1 MKEALSPS
9 LSFSGTLD
17 DAEIGGEIDLA
28 SSGKP
33 KSIWGKKSA
42 TVGGWN
48 IKTRVELSQGEYSFG
63 KGEDTGAYVTIQ
75 GNSDDQETFVWGSG
89 AVSKSKGEPLKVGAK
104 KIFPTNSG
112 KFMGMFLLLFRCKF
126 LLARSNIC
134 VAVLPYFQSLR
145 DTISRSRRQR
155 SFWVLRKMI
164 LKLT

>member
-1 MKEALSPS
+1 MKFFAASLFYLLGYACAEVGKPKLSLTIRDGSFDGVKEALSPS

-89 AVSKSKGEPLKVGAK
+89 AVSKSRGEPLKVGAK

-112 KFMGMFLLLFRCKF
+112 KFMGMFLRLF
-126 LLARSNIC
+126 
-134 VAVLPYFQSLR
+134 SLQFP
-145 DTISRSRRQR
+145 SC
-155 SFWVLRKMI
+155 SF
-164 LKLT
+164 